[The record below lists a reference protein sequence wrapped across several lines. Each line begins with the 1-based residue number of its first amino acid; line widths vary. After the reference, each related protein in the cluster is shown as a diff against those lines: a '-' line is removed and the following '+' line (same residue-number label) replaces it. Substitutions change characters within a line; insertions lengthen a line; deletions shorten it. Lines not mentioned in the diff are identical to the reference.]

1 MQMGSSRTRKIS
13 AGSVQCVVCR
23 HASFDVMPVGPRYGG
38 CIGRRPSKA
47 NLMQSRLQH
56 NANGLLRLT
65 GYRKRRG
72 KTTTTK
78 LRARI

>member
-13 AGSVQCVVCR
+13 AGSVPCVVCR
-23 HASFDVMPVGPRYGG
+23 HTSFDAVVAPRYSG

-47 NLMQSRLQH
+47 NLMQGRLQS

-72 KTTTTK
+72 KDDC
-78 LRARI
+78 LRYTRA